1 MPRRSDSPT
10 RRRSIGKPV
19 CRGLCALSGQCP
31 QAALCFSP
39 GPLPLF
45 FRYKDPVASR
55 AHQVPSSL
63 SLPLPLPAGPTN
75 TSSAFGARPT
85 SLDVCQLAVLLPT
98 FPPLIDDLTPLPTS
112 HPPSTSLSTSHTA
125 ASHSFLR
132 FPPDSSTASK
142 DIPPTN
148 LPLPNLPP
156 SNTSKMDLYSSDH
169 QIFDIMMVTLAFF
182 AATTSAAPITS
193 GPQVT
198 SVSVVTTVIEWID
211 QVPLYN
217 ELVSGAKAAVDSV
230 VPDQIDGCGMSTS
243 TNCFCITSYT
253 QLLASISSIAMVKCA
268 SNATDV
274 AMATSCFVS
283 YCEGALGARF
293 VTAAPSTAAATSL
306 AAISASTTVAPVQ
319 AQGLPITLTTSTS
332 MTPSSLSTS
341 TSFASYPSLGLI
353 TSKATLPSS
362 APTTIPST
370 TGTPTPPPSDSG
382 NSGLTEN
389 DKIAIG
395 VGLGG
400 PGLVDVLSF
409 ITAWLM
415 AKRKEKRNKKAS
427 ERATAVSGSGHPMPS
442 YPTPASALPAAA
454 TNGSA
459 PTGSAAIES
468 SATASS
474 APAQPPR
481 VYYNSNCTLYEYT
494 PPNTSSSA
502 GV

>member
-1 MPRRSDSPT
+1 
-10 RRRSIGKPV
+10 
-19 CRGLCALSGQCP
+19 
-31 QAALCFSP
+31 
-39 GPLPLF
+39 
-45 FRYKDPVASR
+45 
-55 AHQVPSSL
+55 
-63 SLPLPLPAGPTN
+63 
-75 TSSAFGARPT
+75 
-85 SLDVCQLAVLLPT
+85 
-98 FPPLIDDLTPLPTS
+98 
-112 HPPSTSLSTSHTA
+112 
-125 ASHSFLR
+125 
-132 FPPDSSTASK
+132 
-142 DIPPTN
+142 
-148 LPLPNLPP
+148 
-156 SNTSKMDLYSSDH
+156 MDLYSSDH
-169 QIFDIMMVTLAFF
+169 QIFDIVMVTLAFF

-230 VPDQIDGCGMSTS
+230 VRDQIDGCGMSTS

-319 AQGLPITLTTSTS
+319 AQGLPSTLTTSTS
-332 MTPSSLSTS
+332 TTPSSLSTS

-362 APTTIPST
+362 TPTTMPST

-400 PGLVDVLSF
+400 PGLVGVLSF

-415 AKRKEKRNKKAS
+415 AKRKEKRSKKAS
-427 ERATAVSGSGHPMPS
+427 ERATAVSGSGYPMPPYPTTALTLPTAAATGSGAVSGSGYPMPS